1 MKHIGLD
8 LGRATTDVV
17 VLNGRGQESLHRRV
31 ETREETLVE
40 LMKSIPGEKRVVLEE
55 SQMADW
61 VTRVLQPHVSE
72 IIRSQPQ
79 HNRLISRAE
88 NQDDYLDALHLA
100 ELLYLNKLKAVHHP
114 EALYGELRE
123 AVHAYWRSS
132 GEVTRSKN
140 HVKVFLLFHG
150 IPYRKEEPYSLRHRE
165 QLRETLRQKQVNREL
180 AECLWLKLDQA
191 RAMKARFLKLL
202 RQVSQPVRSSVR
214 RLMTIPGIGF
224 ISACTL
230 VAYLEQGWRFGNKR
244 QAWQYAGLGVSRHTS
259 AGKGT
264 ENASRSGNRCLKN
277 VLLTAAITVSLQPQ
291 HSGLGRLWQR
301 GIQQG
306 KDPRR
311 VRRTVGRKILVVA
324 QHLLRSQKEYQDE
337 LMTIAS

>member
-8 LGRATTDVV
+8 LGRATTDAV
-17 VLNGRGQESLHRRV
+17 VLNGRGQECLHRRV
-31 ETREETLVE
+31 ETRAEALVE

-72 IIRSQPQ
+72 VIRSQPQ

-100 ELLYLNKLKAVHHP
+100 QLLFMNQLKAVHHP
-114 EALYGELRE
+114 DPLYLELRE
-123 AVHAYWRSS
+123 AVRAYWRSS

-150 IPYRKEEPYSLRHRE
+150 IPYQKDAPYSGRHRE
-165 QLRETLRQKQVNREL
+165 KFREAIGQKHANLKL

-202 RQVSQPVRSSVR
+202 RQVSKPVRSSVR

-230 VAYLEQGWRFGNKR
+230 LAYLEQGGRFSNKR

-259 AGKGT
+259 AGQGT
-264 ENASRSGNRCLKN
+264 ENASRSGNRYLKN

-291 HSGLGRLWQR
+291 HSALGRLWQR
-301 GIQQG
+301 GIQHSM
-306 KDPRR
+306 DPRR

-324 QHLLRSQKEYQDE
+324 QHLLGSQKEYQDE

>member
-1 MKHIGLD
+1 MKYIGLD
-8 LGRATTDVV
+8 VHRATTDIV
-17 VLNGRGQESLHRRV
+17 VLNGRGQESLRRHV
-31 ETREETLVE
+31 KTREEALVE
-40 LMKSIPGEKRVVLEE
+40 VMKSLGGEKRVVLEE
-55 SQMADW
+55 CQMADW
-61 VTRVLQPHVSE
+61 VTRVLRPHVSE

-79 HNRLISRAE
+79 HNRLISQAE

-100 ELLYLNKLKAVHHP
+100 QLLYLNQLKAVHHP
-114 EALYGELRE
+114 EELYVQMRE
-123 AVHAYWRSS
+123 AVRAYWRSS

-150 IPYRKEEPYSLRHRE
+150 IPYEKDEPYSQRHRE
-165 QLRETLRQKQVNREL
+165 KFREAIRQKHANLEL
-180 AECLWLKLDQA
+180 AECLWLKLEQA

-202 RQVSQPVRSSVR
+202 RQVSRPVRGSAR

-230 VAYLEQGWRFGNKR
+230 LAYLEQGGRFGNKR

-264 ENASRSGNRCLKN
+264 ENASRSGNRYLKN

-291 HSGLGRLWQR
+291 HSALGRLWQR
-301 GIQQG
+301 GIEQG

-337 LMTIAS
+337 LMTMAS